1 MSGKWNILKKLRL
14 VEDVSKDNKDVVTSE
29 KTLEE
34 LLADDPLIGSAA
46 SDNKAEAAKKVFG
59 GAAPAVEA
67 VAASPGKLDLASI
80 YAAAGIT
87 ETEENIERAIELRKN
102 MPAEA
107 ALDTQRQIVLAALKS
122 FGISVKQ
129 LVTDAARKHEAL
141 ELYLEISREG
151 VDTLVKTNTE
161 QIAQL
166 QLQIQNLKNEINKK
180 KQSVER
186 LTSDVKTKVDEIE
199 AAVDFLTE
207 GEMITEQGGQKSSA
221 PKEDK

>member
-14 VEDVSKDNKDVVTSE
+14 VEDVDHTKKSVVTST

-34 LLADDPLIGSAA
+34 LLAEDPLSADTGSKT
-46 SDNKAEAAKKVFG
+46 KAEAAQAVFG
-59 GAAPAVEA
+59 GAAPDVDR
-67 VAASPGKLDLASI
+67 VTASPGKLDLAAI
-80 YAAAGIT
+80 YSAAGIT

-107 ALDTQRQIVLAALKS
+107 PLDTQRQIVLAALKS

-129 LVTDAARKHEAL
+129 LVTDAARKHDAL
-141 ELYLEISREG
+141 EMYLDISREG
-151 VDTLVKTNTE
+151 VDALVKANTE

-166 QLQIQNLKNEINKK
+166 QLQIENLKGEINKK
-180 KQSVER
+180 KQSVEL
-186 LTSDVKTKVDEIE
+186 LTTDIKTKVDEIE

-207 GEMITEQGGQKSSA
+207 GEMVTEQGDQQKPTA
-221 PKEDK
+221 GK